1 MRSVAQALVLLVA
14 VCFSLDQIR
23 DAECKTYCRTA
34 AGYDSG
40 MWIVKQ
46 RRCWCGDLMD
56 QERLS
61 DKKIMAPKKVNK
73 VRKTS
78 FMVPMSVPSEDFRL
92 PWE

>member
-1 MRSVAQALVLLVA
+1 VRAGILALIAL
-14 VCFSLDQIR
+14 CFSLDQLR
-23 DAECKTYCRTA
+23 DAECKIYCRTS

-61 DKKIMAPKKVNK
+61 EKKIMAPKKITR
-73 VRKTS
+73 VRKS
-78 FMVPMSVPSEDFRL
+78 VFNVPMSFPSENFKL